1 MQAAPATGPHVSH
14 NLEPSMSQSLLA
26 ALRLLDPNNAN
37 HWTSDGAA
45 RLETVKLLANGATV
59 TREQLNA
66 VAPGLSRGDLSML
79 YPQQVNTAAA
89 APAQAAQAP
98 SEGGSGTADPIV
110 APAAGEVASQGAG
123 DGTGETG
130 GTGGGADAQEVPVEQ
145 GAQTLADA
153 HAQLRAAQDAHAKTG
168 RAVAEASAA
177 LDRLLEADAGSQ
189 PDSPLADA
197 VSSYHASQHKI
208 RNERAA
214 RREALKG
221 VNLQD
226 ILPSRSRID
235 DAMARKTQR
244 GMSRPTKI

>member
-14 NLEPSMSQSLLA
+14 NLEPSMSQALLA
-26 ALRLLDPNNAN
+26 ALRQLDPNNAN

-45 RLETVKLLANGATV
+45 RLETVKLMMNGAAV

-79 YPQQVNTAAA
+79 YPQQVNTAAQ
-89 APAQAAQAP
+89 APAQAAQEP
-98 SEGGSGTADPIV
+98 GEGGNGTAAPIV
-110 APAAGEVASQGAG
+110 APAAGEGASQGAG

-130 GTGGGADAQEVPVEQ
+130 GAGDGADAQEVQVEQ

-153 HAQLRAAQDAHAKTG
+153 HAQLRAAKDAHAATG
-168 RAVAEASAA
+168 RTVAEASAA

-189 PDSPLADA
+189 PNSPLADA
-197 VSSYHASQHKI
+197 VSGYHESQRKLLA
-208 RNERAA
+208 ERAA
-214 RREALKG
+214 RRAALKG

-226 ILPSRSRID
+226 ILPTRAKID
-235 DAMARKTQR
+235 EALARRPQR
-244 GMSRPTKI
+244 GMSRPTKV